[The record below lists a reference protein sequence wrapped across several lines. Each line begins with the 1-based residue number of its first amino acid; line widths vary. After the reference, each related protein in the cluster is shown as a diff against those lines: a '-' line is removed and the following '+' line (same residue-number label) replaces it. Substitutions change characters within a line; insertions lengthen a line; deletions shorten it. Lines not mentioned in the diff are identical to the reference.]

1 MRLSLRVIFAVCTL
15 AVALGGCVAVP
26 LAQIAVSQMSSANPP
41 CPGCSGGAPTGAL
54 GDISKGVSDSFH
66 KLTGAAPDSAM
77 AGNIPAK

>member
-1 MRLSLRVIFAVCTL
+1 MRLSLRLTFAVCTL

-26 LAQIAVSQMSSANPP
+26 LAQIAVSQMSSANSS
-41 CPGCSGGAPTGAL
+41 CPGCSTGAL

-77 AGNIPAK
+77 AGNIAAK